1 MWTIMR
7 KTRWSHRDDGG
18 VGIWEAMAFALA
30 HLALVGLLVLAVVLF
45 HAALSAATPVA

>member
-7 KTRWSHRDDGG
+7 KTRWSHRDGDS

-45 HAALSAATPVA
+45 HAAMGVATPAA